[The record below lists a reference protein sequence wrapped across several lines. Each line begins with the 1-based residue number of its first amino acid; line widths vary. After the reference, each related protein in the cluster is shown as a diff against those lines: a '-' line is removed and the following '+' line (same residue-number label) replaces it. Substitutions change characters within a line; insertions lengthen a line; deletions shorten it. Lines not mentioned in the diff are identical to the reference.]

1 MVLNREKRRKTM
13 KGIKTLRFMFIVSI
27 LLITSLSYQGSA
39 ARAAVTELSMGT
51 ATVGGIFYNIGMP
64 VAQCVNKAL
73 PNVNITAEI
82 TQGSTENLRLI
93 DQKKIQLA
101 VITPMI
107 GNYARNG
114 VRMFKGKPVDF
125 RAVVRLVPN
134 ANIWAVLTKSKVK
147 SISELKGKKVGVGP
161 ASGGLGVVAR
171 SHLAANGIN
180 YKKDIKPYFLGA
192 GEMAEALKDGYVE
205 GTILTAEL
213 AHLVTST
220 HEIRIL
226 PWQEKTLNPFLTKN
240 PHYAKYTYPPNYF
253 KGVDYPVLTVD
264 NGVQLICQK
273 DADEDF
279 IYTLAKT
286 IVENLDCIGKI
297 YAPAK
302 AITPEWAASELAN
315 PFHPGAIKYFKEKG
329 IWKK

>member
-1 MVLNREKRRKTM
+1 M
-13 KGIKTLRFMFIVSI
+13 KAIKTLRFMFIVSI
-27 LLITSLSYQGSA
+27 LLIASLSFQGSA
-39 ARAAVTELSMGT
+39 AHAAVTQLSMGT
-51 ATVGGIFYNIGMP
+51 ATVGGLFYNIGMP

-73 PNVNITAEI
+73 PEVNITAEI
-82 TQGSTENLRLI
+82 TQGSTENIRLI
-93 DQKKIQLA
+93 GQKKMQLA

-107 GNYARNG
+107 GTFARTG
-114 VRMFKGKPVDF
+114 VRMFKGKPVDL
-125 RAVVRLVPN
+125 RAVVRLLPN
-134 ANIWAVLTKSKVK
+134 ANIWAVLEKSKVK
-147 SISELKGKKVGVGP
+147 SLSELKGKKVGVGP

-171 SHLAANGIN
+171 SQLTANGIN

-213 AHLVTST
+213 AQMVTST
-220 HEIRIL
+220 HKIRIL
-226 PWQEKTLNPFLTKN
+226 PWDEKTVDAFLTKN
-240 PHYAKYTYPPNYF
+240 PYYAKYTYPPNYF

-273 DADEDF
+273 DADEDLV
-279 IYTLAKT
+279 YTLAKT
-286 IVENLDCIGKI
+286 IVENWDCIAKT

-302 AITPEWAASELAN
+302 VITPEFVASELAN